1 MLKEVDIRRYQPAVI
16 KEYREFQALAETEN
30 IELTQGWTETNTVFL
45 NQFINTLT
53 EEGCKRWEKM
63 LNIQVRGTDT
73 LETRR
78 FRILSRL
85 NENLPYTYRMLK
97 NYLDTLCGIGNYE
110 MTLFAKEYQLKILL
124 ELGIKKMF
132 DDVEQAVK
140 RMIPANIL
148 LEVALRYNQHSTVGQ
163 YTHGQLAKW
172 THKTIREEVLTHGNL
187 YNKL

>member
-1 MLKEVDIRRYQPAVI
+1 MLKTVDIAQYQPDVI
-16 KEYREFQALAETEN
+16 KDYLEFRVLAETEN
-30 IELTQGWTETNTVFL
+30 TVLTDLWTAADGVFSD
-45 NQFINTLT
+45 QFVETLT
-53 EEGCKRWEKM
+53 ENGCKQWEKI
-63 LNIQVRGTDT
+63 LKIQAMGTDT

-97 NYLDTLCGIGNYE
+97 NYLDTLCGIGNYK
-110 MTLFAKEYQLKILL
+110 MTLYAKEYRLKILL

-148 LEVALRYNQHSTVGQ
+148 LEVAIRYNQHSAVGQ
-163 YTHGQLAKW
+163 YTHGQLEKW
-172 THKTIREEVLTHGNL
+172 THQTIREEVFS
-187 YNKL
+187 